1 MLIMRIG
8 HRGTVVM
15 GLGLLVR
22 VVVVAVVAVE
32 GEIDLFTGLSEY
44 LCGILLVEVEVTLL
58 RTVVKEDGEIGRR
71 VWIEIVLICVEK
83 LETMFMQLR
92 VSVNILLAMLCLQS
106 PYKDCKR
113 YYHLWPV
120 TCTIK
125 GQFFLFNLVDS
136 WNMGFACVKSQG
148 YGAFMC

>member
-71 VWIEIVLICVEK
+71 VWIEIVSDDV
-83 LETMFMQLR
+83 
-92 VSVNILLAMLCLQS
+92 
-106 PYKDCKR
+106 
-113 YYHLWPV
+113 YY
-120 TCTIK
+120 
-125 GQFFLFNLVDS
+125 
-136 WNMGFACVKSQG
+136 
-148 YGAFMC
+148 